1 MQVSSLGL
9 LYYTTTFIAMVTDK
23 SPQLMEFLQQVK
35 SNAETAALFESVQN
49 DTHSTGGAEPM
60 DL

>member
-1 MQVSSLGL
+1 
-9 LYYTTTFIAMVTDK
+9 MVTDK

-35 SNAETAALFESVQN
+35 SNAESASLFESVQH
-49 DTHSTGGAEPM
+49 DTHPTAGGAEPM